1 MRNISVVIPTYNHSK
16 FVVEAIESVL
26 SSNGVYTE
34 IIVVNDG
41 STDDTHQMLIK
52 YPGIRYFLTEN
63 KGAHD
68 AINFGIA
75 QSKNEYVSILNDD
88 DTYNNNHL
96 LSSVLELEST
106 GVDIVVARC
115 LPFGEGPLLEQIK
128 EHLQNSNERI
138 QFYGLL
144 KTLFQVNW
152 AVSTS
157 SFCFRKKLF
166 QSIKGF
172 SQLSMCHDYEFL
184 LAALFDTPGNLLLSN
199 RVGWNY
205 RCHSANSS
213 KSIDAVDRSAQWLTA
228 TLFRFNHYPVHIQE
242 YLRKISLEHFGLRD
256 EMLSMILGKISDLGR
271 YDLKLSSKII
281 RDLLSEQT

>member
-1 MRNISVVIPTYNHSK
+1 MKNVSVVIPTYNHSK
-16 FVVEAIESVL
+16 FVGEAIESAL
-26 SSNGVYTE
+26 SSNGVCTE

-41 STDDTHQMLIK
+41 STDDTHQMLFK

-63 KGAHD
+63 KGAH
-68 AINFGIA
+68 AALNFGIA
-75 QSKNEYVSILNDD
+75 QSKNEYISILNDD
-88 DTYNNNHL
+88 DVYHNNHL

-106 GVDIVVARC
+106 GVDIVIARY
-115 LPFGEGPLLEQIK
+115 LPFGEGPLLEQIEK
-128 EHLQNSNERI
+128 HEQISMERI
-138 QFYGLL
+138 EFYGLL

-166 QSIKGF
+166 QSVEGF

-184 LAALFDTPGNLLLSN
+184 LSALFDTSGNLLLSN

-213 KSIDAVDRSAQWLTA
+213 KSIDALDRSAQWLAA

-242 YLRKISLEHFGLRD
+242 YLRKISLEHFGLKD
-256 EMLSMILGKISDLGR
+256 EVFSKILGRISDLSR
-271 YDLKLSSKII
+271 YDMKLSSKII
-281 RDLLSEQT
+281 RDLLSVQT